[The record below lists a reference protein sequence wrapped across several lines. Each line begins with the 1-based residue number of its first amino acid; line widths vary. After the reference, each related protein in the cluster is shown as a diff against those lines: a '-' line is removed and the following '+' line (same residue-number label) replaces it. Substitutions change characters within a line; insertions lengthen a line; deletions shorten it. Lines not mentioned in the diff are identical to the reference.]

1 MYQKQRPETQRFN
14 PKRTDTLTHLAANRG
29 QRYIPEYKFEQ
40 KKKAPSYRPELA
52 DAEIQGKT
60 GEKEETLGLGDER
73 NQSG

>member
-40 KKKAPSYRPELA
+40 KKKLPRIGRSLQMQRFRGR
-52 DAEIQGKT
+52 Q
-60 GEKEETLGLGDER
+60 EKR
-73 NQSG
+73 KKP

>member
-1 MYQKQRPETQRFN
+1 LSK
-14 PKRTDTLTHLAANRG
+14 K
-29 QRYIPEYKFEQ
+29 

>member
-40 KKKAPSYRPELA
+40 KKKSSLVSAGACRCRDS
-52 DAEIQGKT
+52 
-60 GEKEETLGLGDER
+60 GEDRRKGR
-73 NQSG
+73 NPRSR